1 MPDQMSF
8 NLNGPPD
15 LTLHPL
21 NEVVLV
27 PNTNSSLIPGIKD
40 EFTVSQQDT
49 LRLNAGQPPNILAAA
64 VAAVEGNPSMN
75 SSVPAATTT
84 ASTTNDPTAG
94 AGVSSTS
101 NSNSGINNN
110 NNNTSGNSIGDGSH
124 ILSNST
130 GSESR
135 NDNRNNGISVN
146 NINNNNNNS
155 GNTTSVNTNANN
167 RGSIPRDPEVSTNTP
182 SVAPS
187 RPTSNE
193 FVRKLFKILESNA
206 YPDIIRWSRDGE
218 SFIVLDTGSFTTQIL
233 PNHFKHSNF
242 ASFVRQLNKYDFHKI
257 KRKPNRGPVGVNR
270 ELSWEFKHPYFR
282 IHDEASL
289 DLIKRKLTSS
299 RRQQESTDS
308 SDANLPSPHAN
319 IGGLVKEE
327 ALKYCVSKESFSSM
341 KRRVEKLERELE
353 MSKNEAYQSKAE
365 INKLASKYNTLL
377 KSLIT
382 FKTTSENLVG
392 NLNTLCTSLVNNGI
406 KLPPTLL
413 NNDVFSLP
421 PMEKFNTMDAILVN
435 DVNMM
440 KDRSNSDPTS
450 NLNGAINE
458 PTSAESRLALGRAGS
473 NNAEV
478 GSNTNTNVAPF
489 DPNPAPS
496 NTLPQDPGIKLHD
509 NGTTAGVPQGPNVDL
524 NSANNLVAPLVQPL
538 NLLPDPTTNP
548 QAAISTK
555 GDNTMDLNIAQTS
568 IDALNSAPSQQS
580 SGIVEQPQ
588 ESAAL
593 RKGFHVLLVEDDVI
607 SIQLCSKFL
616 KRYGCTVQVVTDGL
630 SAISTL
636 KKFRYDLVLMDI
648 VMPSID
654 GASATSI
661 IRKFDSETPII
672 AMTGN
677 IKNQDLIRY
686 LQYGMNDILAKPF
699 TRNDLHSMLLRYL
712 KDKIPLC
719 EQQQQQ
725 QQPQQQQ

>member
-1 MPDQMSF
+1 MSF
-8 NLNGPPD
+8 NLNSPPD

-27 PNTNSSLIPGIKD
+27 PNTNSGLISGIKD
-40 EFTVSQQDT
+40 EFTASQQDT
-49 LRLNAGQPPNILAAA
+49 LRLNAGQPSNILAAA
-64 VAAVEGNPSMN
+64 VAAVEGNPNMN
-75 SSVPAATTT
+75 TSVPPTTDTT
-84 ASTTNDPTAG
+84 AAGGAG
-94 AGVSSTS
+94 ASG
-101 NSNSGINNN
+101 NSNTGIGNDTGGNGMGDGSGILSSGNVTDSRNDNHNNSINNNSNN
-110 NNNTSGNSIGDGSH
+110 NNNT
-124 ILSNST
+124 T
-130 GSESR
+130 
-135 NDNRNNGISVN
+135 
-146 NINNNNNNS
+146 
-155 GNTTSVNTNANN
+155 NTNTNANS
-167 RGSIPRDPEVSTNTP
+167 RGSIPRDPEVSTNIP
-182 SVAPS
+182 NVAPS

-257 KRKPNRGPVGVNR
+257 KRKPNRGTVGVNR

-319 IGGLVKEE
+319 IGNLVKEE
-327 ALKYCVSKESFSSM
+327 ALKYCVSKESFNSM
-341 KRRVEKLERELE
+341 KRRVDKLERDLE
-353 MSKNEAYQSKAE
+353 MSRNEAYQSKVE

-392 NLNTLCTSLVNNGI
+392 NLNTLCTTLVNNGI
-406 KLPPTLL
+406 KLPPTLS

-421 PMEKFNTMDAILVN
+421 PMEKFNAMDAILVN

-440 KDRSNSDPTS
+440 KDTPNSDPTS
-450 NLNGAINE
+450 NLNRAIDETANG
-458 PTSAESRLALGRAGS
+458 ESRLSLGRAGS
-473 NNAEV
+473 NNAEA
-478 GSNTNTNVAPF
+478 GTNANTNIAPF
-489 DPNPAPS
+489 DPNSAAS
-496 NTLPQDPGIKLHD
+496 NSLPQDPGIKLQN
-509 NGTTAGVPQGPNVDL
+509 NGATAAGVPQGPNVDL
-524 NSANNLVAPLVQPL
+524 NSANNLVSPLVQPL
-538 NLLPDPTTNP
+538 NLLSDPTTNP
-548 QAAISTK
+548 QTAISTK
-555 GDNTMDLNIAQTS
+555 SDNAIDLNIAQTS
-568 IDALNSAPSQQS
+568 IDALNSAPPQPG

-593 RKGFHVLLVEDDVI
+593 RKGFHVLLVEDDVV

-699 TRNDLHSMLLRYL
+699 TRNDLHTMLLRYL

-725 QQPQQQQ
+725 QQQQ